1 MKAHRAP
8 LEARSLARHFQA
20 GFTLMEMMVAGGL
33 FGLVLV
39 GMIAAHLG
47 SLRFAEYVRP
57 KIENSRYSRK
67 ALAPMI
73 EEVRSANYITVGT
86 GTVSTFTAATN
97 NRPQAGNAI
106 RIFPTTN
113 LAQYIYYYQDPA
125 TSILYKRGLNDTNP
139 VSFADCVTNKTL
151 FSLEDYRGVTLSNGL
166 NNAVLSILL
175 QLKRDSAVSGLS
187 DSLQISTKVTRRNI
201 L

>member
-1 MKAHRAP
+1 MNFQVQPSKLR
-8 LEARSLARHFQA
+8 LLGNQFQA
-20 GFTLMEMMVAGGL
+20 GFSLIEMMVAGGL

-39 GMIAAHLG
+39 GMIAAHMG

-67 ALAPMI
+67 ALAPLI

-86 GTVSTFTAATN
+86 GTISTFIAATN

-113 LAQYIYYYQDPA
+113 LSQYIYYYQDPA
-125 TSILYKRGLNDTNP
+125 TSTLYKRGLSDTNP
-139 VSFADCVTNKTL
+139 ASFADCITNTTI

-166 NNAVLSILL
+166 NGAVLSILL
-175 QLKRDSAVSGLS
+175 QLKRDSAVSGMS
-187 DSLQISTKVTRRNI
+187 DSYQISTKVTRRNI